1 MEDRASRGAA
11 VRALVSSG
19 SRRVVTWRAPGPGNQ
34 AAEPPSAGPAG
45 TEGHAPWGQDAP
57 FPVPGRRSLDFI
69 REATRARA
77 ASSQWG
83 NGRRFC
89 RKELHPGLDHVRPG
103 RGQGRRPWE
112 EIKTISRD
120 VLRLAPF

>member
-11 VRALVSSG
+11 MRALVSS
-19 SRRVVTWRAPGPGNQ
+19 SRRVVTWRAPGPSDQ

-45 TEGHAPWGQDAP
+45 TEGHVPWGQDAP

-112 EIKTISRD
+112 EIKTIPRD